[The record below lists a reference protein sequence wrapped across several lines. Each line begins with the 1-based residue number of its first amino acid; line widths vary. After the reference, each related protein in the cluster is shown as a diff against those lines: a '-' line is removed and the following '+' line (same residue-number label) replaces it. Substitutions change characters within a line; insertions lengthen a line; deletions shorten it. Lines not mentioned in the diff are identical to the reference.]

1 MDNLVMIQAGEM
13 IDISLGVTF
22 GLSTLTGM
30 FLVFYFLACFHF
42 SCTKKL
48 YLRLYH
54 VSNCSGWFWP
64 DIF

>member
-42 SCTKKL
+42 IALKTVSTSL
-48 YLRLYH
+48 YR
-54 VSNCSGWFWP
+54 V
-64 DIF
+64 